1 MSAIFDNPFFV
12 AACNA
17 RTRAMVKFGVDIDE
31 LDLERVR
38 RLYLEVIR
46 RSAGEDMGRIIEVV
60 LNLNEP
66 FISDAERGGYKIAIG
81 LSLHEVHKL
90 RKKQLSELEKRE
102 PPFHVYEQDM

>member
-1 MSAIFDNPFFV
+1 MSAIFSNPFFI

-17 RTRAMVKFGVDIDE
+17 RTRAMVTFGVDIDE

-46 RSAGEDMGRIIEVV
+46 RSAGEDMERIIELV

-66 FISDAERGGYKIAIG
+66 FASDAARGAYKIAIG
-81 LSLHEVHKL
+81 MSLHEVHKL
-90 RKKQLSELEKRE
+90 RKKQLGELEKRE
-102 PPFHVYEQDM
+102 PPFHIYEQEM